1 MHLTFDQ
8 GKSPADAAV
17 GSREV
22 PEVIQVIDFTG
33 GGHLLTSHASGTKTG
48 NSEVMPLAIVIQ
60 SAFSGC
66 CRAVVGGGPFLN
78 PDSGRRRGTR
88 RRGCGCTAAHGH
100 SCQTRGGGIR
110 EDFT

>member
-1 MHLTFDQ
+1 MHLPFDQ
-8 GKSPADAAV
+8 GKSPAYAAV

-22 PEVIQVIDFTG
+22 PEIIQVIDFAG
-33 GGHLLTSHASGTKTG
+33 GRHLLSSRASGANTG
-48 NSEVMPLAIVIQ
+48 NSEMMSLAIVIQ

-88 RRGCGCTAAHGH
+88 RRGCGGTSANDECCETGE
-100 SCQTRGGGIR
+100 SRVDG
-110 EDFT
+110 